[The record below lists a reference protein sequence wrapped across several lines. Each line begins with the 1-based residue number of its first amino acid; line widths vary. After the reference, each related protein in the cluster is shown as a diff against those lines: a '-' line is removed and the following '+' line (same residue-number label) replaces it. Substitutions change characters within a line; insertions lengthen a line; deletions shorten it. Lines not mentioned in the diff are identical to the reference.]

1 MWRVACILCLLLPLA
16 AGAAPLPGASGQ
28 SDTADHSRHV
38 WPASAMSATDA
49 SVTSRLSSFPTDAS
63 TELAVRALQETK
75 AQPASTE
82 PGSLLH
88 FDLSRH
94 ARLALLTAP
103 RFRADGLGYP
113 MIAVS
118 FFSLKW

>member
-1 MWRVACILCLLLPLA
+1 MV
-16 AGAAPLPGASGQ
+16 
-28 SDTADHSRHV
+28 
-38 WPASAMSATDA
+38 ATDA
-49 SVTSRLSSFPTDAS
+49 SETSRLSSFSTDAS
-63 TELAVRALQETK
+63 TELAVRALREAK
-75 AQPASTE
+75 AQPSSPE
-82 PGSLLH
+82 PPSLLH

-113 MIAVS
+113 MIAVA